1 MAAIDLPL
9 NVHNVT
15 RAVDM
20 LGGEELIRASIRES
34 HPLELRLRKDPF
46 HHPIQALSNN
56 SERILMKIKIPKK
69 LTKNNESY
77 SIQQLLELN
86 NQDKLTPRERIQPV
100 AIIDKTYLFKAMADF
115 QVSTRNNSFVQ
126 KFNKAMINHTGIN
139 EIKEYIDE
147 HKGWQGYVNLSENY
161 FQNNDHQLIPPPI
174 LSSIRFP
181 FDYKY
186 QQNPGT
192 STVRDIH
199 GEVKVISNQNRQKLY
214 TLLIDYNTPTPQ
226 EPVEEIRKNWEK
238 LSNANLSV
246 NSSELL
252 LVQCIRKLQA
262 LFEIKPIWNRKQLYS
277 ILPEDMKKF

>member
-1 MAAIDLPL
+1 M
-9 NVHNVT
+9 HNVT

-56 SERILMKIKIPKK
+56 SERILVKIKIPKK
-69 LTKNNESY
+69 FTKNNESY
-77 SIQQLLELN
+77 SIQELLELN

-199 GEVKVISNQNRQKLY
+199 GEVKVISNQNRQ
-214 TLLIDYNTPTPQ
+214 N
-226 EPVEEIRKNWEK
+226 
-238 LSNANLSV
+238 
-246 NSSELL
+246 
-252 LVQCIRKLQA
+252 CIH
-262 LFEIKPIWNRKQLYS
+262 F
-277 ILPEDMKKF
+277 

>member
-1 MAAIDLPL
+1 
-9 NVHNVT
+9 
-15 RAVDM
+15 
-20 LGGEELIRASIRES
+20 
-34 HPLELRLRKDPF
+34 
-46 HHPIQALSNN
+46 
-56 SERILMKIKIPKK
+56 
-69 LTKNNESY
+69 
-77 SIQQLLELN
+77 
-86 NQDKLTPRERIQPV
+86 
-100 AIIDKTYLFKAMADF
+100 MADF

-277 ILPEDMKKF
+277 ILPEDMKKILKHALPYVAYTYKSGPWRFCNIKYGLDVVHDPSYWSSQTEYFRVLGFKRDNYR